1 MGHFCAMWIPFA
13 SGPIFYVFVELGGLS
28 TLRARAVLEQHGP
41 FQCYVDS
48 IRSGDRL
55 SMFFD
60 LGELSTLRAC
70 ARYLSN
76 MGHFC
81 AMWIPLV
88 LEIDFLYFFQ
98 LGGLSTLRARGT

>member
-1 MGHFCAMWIPFA
+1 VLCGFH
-13 SGPIFYVFVELGGLS
+13 SLRRPIFYVFVELGGLS

-60 LGELSTLRAC
+60 LGELSTLRAR
-70 ARYLSN
+70 A
-76 MGHFC
+76 
-81 AMWIPLV
+81 V
-88 LEIDFLYFFQ
+88 LEQHGPFLCYVDSIRSGDRFFIFF
-98 LGGLSTLRARGT
+98 